1 MSEVLISSP
10 DLTKLED
17 AQKQL
22 KQVMTGALPGFVSP
36 TPNKEQVNKK
46 DGTYTQKVDKST
58 QYARAVYEMASR
70 RDLPYCVAGRKFMRV
85 QAVAGKITAI
95 FWRAAAI
102 NKAKVAEELNK

>member
-22 KQVMTGALPGFVSP
+22 KQVMTGALPGLVSP
-36 TPNKEQVNKK
+36 TPNKEQVDKK
-46 DGTYTQKVDKST
+46 DGAYTKKVENPS
-58 QYARAVYEMASR
+58 QYAHAVYEMASR
-70 RDLPYCVAGRKFMRV
+70 RDLPYCIAGRKFMRV
-85 QAVAGKITAI
+85 QAVAEKLNTI

-102 NKAKVAEELNK
+102 NKAKVADELNK